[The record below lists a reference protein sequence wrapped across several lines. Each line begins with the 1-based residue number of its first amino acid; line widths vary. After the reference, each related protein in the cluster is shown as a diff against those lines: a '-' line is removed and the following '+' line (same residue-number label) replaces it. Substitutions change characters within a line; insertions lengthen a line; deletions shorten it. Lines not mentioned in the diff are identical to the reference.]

1 MMSKEYVSDSAKYMN
16 QFLKDHP
23 EVVEEQ
29 QRAVAT
35 FCVDVLPAS
44 GLFPA
49 LPAKGHL
56 IPVKSQEKL

>member
-1 MMSKEYVSDSAKYMN
+1 MSKAYVSDSEKYMD

-35 FCVDVLPAS
+35 FCVDVLPVTGS
-44 GLFPA
+44 FPG
-49 LPAKGHL
+49 LPAKR
-56 IPVKSQEKL
+56 